1 MIEVAVRRGS
11 RRIRSAGPGTRRR
24 GVFAELAAAMA
35 LLGVA
40 IGTLFPFFSVLLG
53 VPGVHMLKPTFFVAC
68 LIAGLLLAA
77 GNWWVAQRVVG
88 HRLRRLSG
96 RLNTVAA
103 DIRQASISGRWSARS
118 TERFTSEADGNDE
131 LARTASAFNDL
142 LDTLEEEH
150 RFRSLVQAGA
160 DMTCLVDPAGM
171 VTFISASVTDVLG
184 WSPETALG
192 RPLRDLIHPDDV
204 TVIDVEAAGPQIVR
218 VIAADGTW
226 HHLEVTLSNHR
237 DDSRIRTLV
246 VTARDVSERHA
257 LQERLAHQA
266 RHDQLTGLPNRSALM
281 AAGADLLAGSHHDVP
296 CAVLM
301 LDLDR
306 FKEINDTLG
315 HSYGDRLLEQV
326 GPRLRAHLRDE
337 DMLARLGGD
346 EFAALLPGLSQ
357 ASASAAAARLLHA
370 LREPFTVDGLE
381 LDVDASIGI
390 ALGDRRS
397 AGMDDLLRQADIAMY
412 AAKQMQSG
420 VEIYTEHADHHDRS
434 RLLLLTQVR
443 RAIADR
449 QFVLHYQ
456 PKVSLTDGVARGVE
470 ALVRWH
476 HPTRGLLSPGDFIP
490 VVERTGLIHQLTLAI
505 LDLALAQARA
515 WLSDGIE
522 VQVAVN
528 LSARNLHHV
537 GLPDQVSE
545 ALARYDV
552 PARYL
557 RLEVTESAL
566 MTDPERAMK
575 ILGRLNEL
583 GISLSLDDFGTGY
596 SSMTYLKHL
605 PVDELKVDRSFI
617 NELLRNA
624 EDAAIV
630 RAAIDLGHNLG
641 MTVVAEGVEEPEAQ
655 RALLAMGCD
664 TAQGY
669 HFARPL
675 PPDDILPYLKAY
687 AGRPQTVR

>member
-1 MIEVAVRRGS
+1 
-11 RRIRSAGPGTRRR
+11 
-24 GVFAELAAAMA
+24 VFAELAAAMA
-35 LLGVA
+35 VLGVT
-40 IGTLFPFFSVLLG
+40 IGTLFPFFCILLG
-53 VPGVHMLKPTFFVAC
+53 VPAVHMLKPTFFLAC
-68 LIAGLLLAA
+68 VLAGLLLAA

-88 HRLRRLSG
+88 RRLRRLSG

-103 DIRQASISGRWSARS
+103 DIRLASVSGQWSVRS
-118 TERFTSEADGNDE
+118 TERFTTEAGGADE

-150 RFRSLVQAGA
+150 RFRSLMQAGA
-160 DMTCLVDPAGM
+160 DMTCLVDPAGL
-171 VTFISASVTDVLG
+171 VTFISGSVTDVLG

-192 RPLRDLIHPDDV
+192 HPLRNLIHPDDYGM
-204 TVIDVEAAGPQIVR
+204 IEREAAGPLIVR
-218 VIAADGTW
+218 AIAADGSW
-226 HHLEVTLSNHR
+226 HHLEVTLTNHR

-246 VTARDVSERHA
+246 LTARDVSERHA
-257 LQERLAHQA
+257 LQERLTHQA
-266 RHDQLTGLPNRSALM
+266 LHDQLTGLPNRSALM
-281 AAGADLLAGSHHDVP
+281 AAGAELLGGSHHDVP
-296 CAVLM
+296 SAVLM

-326 GPRLRAHLRDE
+326 GPRLRAHLRDA
-337 DMLARLGGD
+337 DILARLGGD
-346 EFAALLPGLSQ
+346 EFAALLPGLNQ

-390 ALGDRRS
+390 ALGDGRT

-412 AAKQMQSG
+412 TAKQMQSG
-420 VEIYTEHADHHDRS
+420 VEVYTEHADHHDRS

-470 ALVRWH
+470 ALVRWQ
-476 HPTRGLLSPGDFIP
+476 HPTRGLLGPGDFIP

-515 WLSDGIE
+515 WLADGIE
-522 VQVAVN
+522 VQIAVN
-528 LSARNLHHV
+528 LSARNLHHLA
-537 GLPDQVSE
+537 LPEQVSE

-552 PARYL
+552 PAGNL

-566 MTDPERAMK
+566 MTDPDKAMT
-575 ILGRLNEL
+575 ILGKLHEL
-583 GISLSLDDFGTGY
+583 GVGLSLDDFGTGY
-596 SSMTYLKHL
+596 SSMSYLKYL
-605 PVDELKVDRSFI
+605 PVDELKVDRSFV

-624 EDAAIV
+624 EDAAII
-630 RAAIDLGHNLG
+630 RAAIELGHNLG
-641 MTVVAEGVEEPEAQ
+641 MTVVAEGVEEPEAPHV
-655 RALLAMGCD
+655 LLAMGCD

-675 PPDDILPYLKAY
+675 PADDLLPYLRASSRRDARVSDA
-687 AGRPQTVR
+687 AGRARPS

>member
-1 MIEVAVRRGS
+1 
-11 RRIRSAGPGTRRR
+11 
-24 GVFAELAAAMA
+24 MA

-40 IGTLFPFFSVLLG
+40 IGTLFPFFSILLG
-53 VPGVHMLKPTFFVAC
+53 VPAVHMLKPTFFVAC

-88 HRLRRLSG
+88 RRLRRLSE
-96 RLNTVAA
+96 RLHTVAA
-103 DIRQASISGRWSARS
+103 DIRAASVSGQWSVRS
-118 TERFTSEADGNDE
+118 TERFASEAEGNDA

-160 DMTCLVDPAGM
+160 DMTCLVDPAGL
-171 VTFISASVTDVLG
+171 VTFISSSVTDVLG
-184 WSPETALG
+184 WSPAAAVG
-192 RPLRDLIHPDDV
+192 RPLRELIHPDDIGM
-204 TVIDVEAAGPQIVR
+204 IDLEVAGPMIVR
-218 VIAADGTW
+218 VIAADATW

-237 DDSRIRTLV
+237 DDSRVRTLV

-257 LQERLAHQA
+257 LQERLTHQA
-266 RHDQLTGLPNRSALM
+266 LHDQLTGLPNRSALM
-281 AAGADLLAGSHHDVP
+281 AAGADLLGGSHHDGP
-296 CAVLM
+296 SAVLM

-326 GPRLRAHLRDE
+326 GPRLRAHLRDA
-337 DMLARLGGD
+337 DVLARLGGD

-357 ASASAAAARLLHA
+357 TSASAAADRLLHA

-390 ALGDRRS
+390 AVGDGR
-397 AGMDDLLRQADIAMY
+397 AAVMDDLLRQADIAMY
-412 AAKQMQSG
+412 TAKQMQSG
-420 VEIYTEHADHHDRS
+420 VEVYTEHADHHDRS

-443 RAIADR
+443 RAIANQ
-449 QFVLHYQ
+449 QFVLYYQ
-456 PKVSLTDGVARGVE
+456 PKISLADGIARGVE
-470 ALVRWH
+470 ALVRWQ
-476 HPTRGLLSPGDFIP
+476 HPTRGLLGPGDFIP

-522 VQVAVN
+522 VQIAVN

-537 GLPDQVSE
+537 ALPDQVSE

-566 MTDPERAMK
+566 MTDPDKAMS

-583 GISLSLDDFGTGY
+583 GVSLSLDDFGTGY
-596 SSMTYLKHL
+596 SSMSYLKYL
-605 PVDELKVDRSFI
+605 PVDELKVDRSFVS
-617 NELLRNA
+617 ELLRNA
-624 EDAAIV
+624 DDAAII
-630 RAAIDLGHNLG
+630 RAAIELGHNLG
-641 MTVVAEGVEEPEAQ
+641 MTVVAEGVEEPEA
-655 RALLAMGCD
+655 RHVLLAMGCD
-664 TAQGY
+664 SAQGY

-675 PPDDILPYLKAY
+675 PAADLLPYLKARSSY
-687 AGRPQTVR
+687 PPTDVPGHREDVRSG